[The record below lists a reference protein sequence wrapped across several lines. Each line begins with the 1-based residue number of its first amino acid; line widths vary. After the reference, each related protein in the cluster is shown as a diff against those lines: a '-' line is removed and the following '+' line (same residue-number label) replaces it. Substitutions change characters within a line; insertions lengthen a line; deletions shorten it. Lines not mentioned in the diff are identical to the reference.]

1 MYQVLL
7 VDDEPAAISMER
19 RIIQRKT
26 EKFQIAGEVYGVDEA
41 IAMYEKLKPEVIL
54 TDMKMPKKSGVELIK
69 YVMQQGES
77 NVICVA
83 VSGYSDF
90 DYVHDA
96 FSYGAFD
103 YLLKP
108 LDPKKVEAV
117 FRQIEKVLDEDK
129 GKEDISPLP
138 PAGKISDQKMVEVIE
153 KFIRKNLSGNNSI
166 LTICNTFGINQPYLS
181 RIFKNCC
188 NCTYNEFLTNI
199 RIEEA
204 KKMLETDEYLIG
216 QIAEFTGFNGQ
227 FYFSRVFKNST
238 GYTPKEYRS
247 KMQEERTGANE

>member
-26 EKFQIAGEVYGVDEA
+26 DKFEIAGEVYGVDEA
-41 IAMYEKLKPEVIL
+41 IAMYHKLKPDVIL
-54 TDMKMPKKSGVELIK
+54 TDMKMAKSGVELIK

-108 LDPKKVEAV
+108 LDPKKVEEV
-117 FRQIEKVLDEDK
+117 FRQIQKVLEEE
-129 GKEDISPLP
+129 KEKKESVIMP
-138 PAGKISDQKMVEVIE
+138 PVGKINDQKMVEEIE
-153 KFIRKNLSGNNSI
+153 KFIRKNLRGNNSI

-204 KKMLETDEYLIG
+204 KKMLETDDYLIG